1 MKLLTGILIFLS
13 AFILGYSLADYS
25 KLPSR
30 LYVIEGYDMKIQ
42 WRNDGT
48 EGVITLKKPSE
59 EFLYFSKENPK
70 DIFKSIS
77 RDDFLR
83 NWHEIKTMS
92 QESFFVSVEIPF
104 PVPRREHAL
113 VQDLFYKEEDKSL
126 MLKILIPPVEGED
139 PATEGHQNNRLEHFS
154 YATLHLFQM
163 S

>member
-77 RDDFLR
+77 RDDFLK
-83 NWHEIKTMS
+83 NC
-92 QESFFVSVEIPF
+92 F
-104 PVPRREHAL
+104 
-113 VQDLFYKEEDKSL
+113 
-126 MLKILIPPVEGED
+126 G
-139 PATEGHQNNRLEHFS
+139 
-154 YATLHLFQM
+154 
-163 S
+163 